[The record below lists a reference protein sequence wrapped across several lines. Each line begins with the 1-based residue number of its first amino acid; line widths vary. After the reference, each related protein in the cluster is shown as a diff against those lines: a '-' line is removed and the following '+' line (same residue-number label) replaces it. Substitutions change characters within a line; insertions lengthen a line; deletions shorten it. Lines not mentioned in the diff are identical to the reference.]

1 MNSFLPEFYK
11 AKYKHCQNRKDFV
24 KQFHGTG
31 RQLYQLKQQID
42 GIEKQIDSMMNK
54 ENPAAVGAVFDG
66 GYSLVPS
73 DNIRITNNIGK
84 GTQITSKLSS
94 LLDEVKIMDNK
105 LFSSSGKLKHGEEA
119 THKLFEQQIGKIT
132 ILQTRVR
139 DINNS
144 LTELKEK
151 CSRLFKVQ
159 YSKPT
164 SKKRKQ
170 KQNKRKAK
178 KARATRMEA
187 NCKRVVETIAPQQES
202 HDVTEPIG
210 PLSLHYEGISGLLKT
225 QRPYIQYA
233 FEKGLFTKESQ
244 DIIKQYLRFN
254 LNENHDDDESD
265 CINADEIN
273 DDDQDSHSSIDGDAE
288 DSDE

>member
-1 MNSFLPEFYK
+1 MVVI
-11 AKYKHCQNRKDFV
+11 A
-24 KQFHGTG
+24 
-31 RQLYQLKQQID
+31 
-42 GIEKQIDSMMNK
+42 
-54 ENPAAVGAVFDG
+54 
-66 GYSLVPS
+66 PS
-73 DNIRITNNIGK
+73 NNIRITNNIGK

-132 ILQTRVR
+132 NLQTRVR

-170 KQNKRKAK
+170 NKIKAK
-178 KARATRMEA
+178 QRKLG
-187 NCKRVVETIAPQQES
+187 QQEWKL
-202 HDVTEPIG
+202 TAKE
-210 PLSLHYEGISGLLKT
+210 LLKPLHLSKSRT
-225 QRPYIQYA
+225 MLQSLLAHY
-233 FEKGLFTKESQ
+233 LFIMKE
-244 DIIKQYLRFN
+244 
-254 LNENHDDDESD
+254 
-265 CINADEIN
+265 
-273 DDDQDSHSSIDGDAE
+273 
-288 DSDE
+288 